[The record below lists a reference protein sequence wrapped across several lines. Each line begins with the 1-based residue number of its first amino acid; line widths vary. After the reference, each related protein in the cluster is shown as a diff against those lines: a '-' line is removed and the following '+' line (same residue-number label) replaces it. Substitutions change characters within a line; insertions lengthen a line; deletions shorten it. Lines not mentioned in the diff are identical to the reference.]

1 MGCPNDCLHFHG
13 LWRPGLLGPTHKN
26 IVTWWQGSSPNLSCY
41 ILGSNKALLFLNAR
55 FTISYDLREFH
66 PSERNKLPSVHCAQ
80 GHSHL
85 SMFRKDWQQP
95 DLHKPG
101 DRVAFPVCLSLCV
114 CVCTFLVVTTTRGL
128 GDHFSLRSII
138 VLLVAVYIVVSASE
152 GAVHMVAG
160 VLWRFDIELPPKKT
174 G

>member
-1 MGCPNDCLHFHG
+1 
-13 LWRPGLLGPTHKN
+13 
-26 IVTWWQGSSPNLSCY
+26 
-41 ILGSNKALLFLNAR
+41 
-55 FTISYDLREFH
+55 
-66 PSERNKLPSVHCAQ
+66 
-80 GHSHL
+80 
-85 SMFRKDWQQP
+85 MFRKDWQQP

-101 DRVAFPVCLSLCV
+101 DRVAFPVCLSL

-160 VLWRFDIELPPKKT
+160 VLWRFDIEPPPKKKRLM
-174 G
+174 GDLGIRFQYDNPMLGEVQAIAI